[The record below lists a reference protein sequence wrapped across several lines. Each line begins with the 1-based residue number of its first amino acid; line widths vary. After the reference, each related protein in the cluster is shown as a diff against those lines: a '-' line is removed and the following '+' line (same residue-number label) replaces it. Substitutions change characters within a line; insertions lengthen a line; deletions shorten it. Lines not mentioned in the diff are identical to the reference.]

1 MKLFLMGV
9 GIGTGIGAL
18 VAPRAGEETRELLRS
33 QAQGLWND
41 AREHAGAVAPP
52 SLRGASIV
60 EALNT
65 VTRDKLLSIY
75 GVGPLT
81 ADKIIQNRP
90 YDSEEAFL
98 QQKIVPESIFE
109 NLHAA
114 LLRMTAA

>member
-1 MKLFLMGV
+1 MGI

-18 VAPRAGEETRELLRS
+18 VAPRAGEKTRELRS
-33 QAQGLWND
+33 QAHSLWND
-41 AREHAGAVAPP
+41 AREHAGAVAPS

-98 QQKIVPESIFE
+98 QQKLVPETTFE
-109 NLHAA
+109 NLYAA
-114 LLRMTAA
+114 LTRMTAA